1 MMTVNELNYAAA
13 SAADE
18 RANSLRHWI
27 GMITA
32 LVDVVMVLAIVIGTS
47 FAYHLYAYAD
57 FGNGK
62 ITLELAS
69 MIAAI
74 FVFINALR
82 GRYQLANYLSTK
94 GQIAS
99 AFTVWNMAMVAFI
112 AFVFLAKIVDHYSR
126 VVVIVTYL
134 AGIPLVALARSGIVR
149 AVSMASKTGRI
160 TSERVFLIGR
170 ESEVMSFVSR
180 HQPWNIGFSIVDVA
194 FLRSSDAR
202 RINDPAAAL
211 TADLAAASARARDL
225 KPDAV
230 FIALPW
236 SDQETIDACVD
247 AFMNLPVAI
256 HMTPEPIMD
265 RFENPHIVRVGSLA
279 SLRLTRPA
287 LSFTQVTFK
296 RVFDICAASA
306 ILVAS
311 LPLLLLIALAIR
323 IDSKGPVLFLQR
335 RYGFNQEPFR
345 IFKFRTM
352 TTTDDGAVIR
362 QATRGDPRITRVGR
376 HLRRYNLDELPQ
388 LINVIAGQMSLVGPR
403 PHALAHDREY
413 QRKIALYARRHNV
426 KPGITGWAQVNGLRG
441 ETDTDEKMA
450 RRVAYDHW
458 YIDNWSFWLD
468 LAILLRTLF
477 SARAFRNAG

>member
-1 MMTVNELNYAAA
+1 MTVNELNYAAA

-477 SARAFRNAG
+477 SPRAFRNAG

>member
-1 MMTVNELNYAAA
+1 MTVNELNYAAA

-296 RVFDICAASA
+296 RVFDICAASV

-323 IDSKGPVLFLQR
+323 LDSKGPVLFLQR

-477 SARAFRNAG
+477 SPRAFRNAG